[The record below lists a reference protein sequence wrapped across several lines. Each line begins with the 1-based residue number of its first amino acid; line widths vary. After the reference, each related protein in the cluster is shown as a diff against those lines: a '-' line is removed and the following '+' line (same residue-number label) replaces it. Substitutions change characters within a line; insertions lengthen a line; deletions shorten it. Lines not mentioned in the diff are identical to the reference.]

1 MHLFD
6 ILCRVNARILGC
18 HIWVAFWGS
27 TLEVLG
33 PRNVDLLIK
42 AAFIGQ
48 RFWGPKNGPLCKL
61 HGAHFRTQ
69 KRDAKS
75 CRKFR
80 ILLARFRGEF
90 NRYCFFFGPKVSRIT
105 CLPARYC
112 AALLAPWL
120 SRSCRLVLE
129 RALIVKS
136 DLLLFKAPI
145 FTPQNSSVPG
155 TLV

>member
-6 ILCRVNARILGC
+6 ISCPVNARILGC
-18 HIWVAFWGS
+18 HFWVPFWGS

-48 RFWGPKNGPLCKL
+48 RFLGPKNAPLFKMS
-61 HGAHFRTQ
+61 GARFRTK
-69 KRDAKS
+69 KRDAKR

-80 ILLARFRGEF
+80 ILLVHFQGEV
-90 NRYCFFFGPKVSRIT
+90 NRYCFFGPQMSRIT
-105 CLPARYC
+105 CLPVRCC

-120 SRSCRLVLE
+120 SRSCRLLLG

-136 DLLLFKAPI
+136 DLLLFNAPF
-145 FTPQNSSVPG
+145 FTPQN
-155 TLV
+155 